1 MKRLQNKTNV
11 TAPNAQFPYGAVK
24 DNTGTN
30 NGTPVNV
37 DTYGDMHQFFEK
49 LFAESGLPANGL
61 PDDATNGFQL
71 YQALITA
78 GNYAFAQDVIKGLIG
93 SYTTNDLIV
102 LWGCTVSA
110 TIPGSSTITTGA
122 IFYNGIIYKV
132 PAATVVTI
140 SGETLVFKINATV
153 QPGTIYLTNG
163 TAGSGIANYN
173 QSSVKLLSS
182 KLTTE
187 TINGTQDTFS
197 STSYVDMAGMT
208 YTTPN
213 DGVTRRYL
221 ITFTADAFSEVGPT
235 ETSRMDAKIYN
246 ATDSVDFGTAW
257 HYLNAGSIAD
267 VVDFGSTMSFS
278 IVKTIA
284 PNKTIKVAGKRTT
297 ASSYNPSVRNKTLTI
312 SEI

>member
-49 LFAESGLPANGL
+49 LFAESGLTANGL

-78 GNYAFAQDVIKGLIG
+78 GNYAFAQDIIKGLIG
-93 SYTTNDLIV
+93 GYTTNDLIV
-102 LWGCTVSA
+102 LWGCVVSA

-140 SGETLVFKINATV
+140 LGETLVFKINATT

-173 QSSVKLLSS
+173 QSSVKSFQTLPPYENVSGNIISSLKDYDNTTNLTMVSTLVNAVNPVNSKVTQLNVTLNITVSAGLASHLLSES
-182 KLTTE
+182 D
-187 TINGTQDTFS
+187 Q
-197 STSYVDMAGMT
+197 TS
-208 YTTPN
+208 
-213 DGVTRRYL
+213 
-221 ITFTADAFSEVGPT
+221 
-235 ETSRMDAKIYN
+235 
-246 ATDSVDFGTAW
+246 
-257 HYLNAGSIAD
+257 
-267 VVDFGSTMSFS
+267 
-278 IVKTIA
+278 
-284 PNKTIKVAGKRTT
+284 
-297 ASSYNPSVRNKTLTI
+297 
-312 SEI
+312 